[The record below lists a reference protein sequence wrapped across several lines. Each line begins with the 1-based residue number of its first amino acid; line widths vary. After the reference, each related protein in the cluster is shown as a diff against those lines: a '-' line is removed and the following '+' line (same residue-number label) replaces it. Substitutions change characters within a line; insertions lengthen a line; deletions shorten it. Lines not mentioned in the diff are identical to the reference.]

1 VNVFSVLNFDDFAF
15 WARTQLQSPRHRAAA
30 EPPAIEATLSVKSR
44 ADGKADGTS
53 ASSAETWAARG
64 ANASASSAASGA
76 AAGSW
81 TQEEAG
87 DGYGGASGWRAA
99 AEVAAELEDAE
110 AWCAQLDGEKQWQ
123 QGREANAVGDAL

>member
-15 WARTQLQSPRHRAAA
+15 WARTQL
-30 EPPAIEATLSVKSR
+30 EATLSVQSR
-44 ADGKADGTS
+44 ADGTS
-53 ASSAETWAARG
+53 ASSAKNWAANG
-64 ANASASSAASGA
+64 ANASASSAAAGA
-76 AAGSW
+76 AAGGW
-81 TQEEAG
+81 AQEEAG

-110 AWCAQLDGEKQWQ
+110 AWCSQLDGEKQWQ